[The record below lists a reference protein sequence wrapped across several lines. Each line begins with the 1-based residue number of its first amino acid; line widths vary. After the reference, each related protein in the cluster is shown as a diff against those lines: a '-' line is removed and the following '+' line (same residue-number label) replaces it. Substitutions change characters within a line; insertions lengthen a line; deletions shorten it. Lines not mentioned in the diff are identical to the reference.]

1 MASSKTNLLGL
12 TSRELGDFAEEI
24 GESRYRGKQIFHW
37 LYTKRLRDFRALST
51 LGKELRSTL
60 EGVATIRGLQLK
72 DELVS
77 DLTGTTKFLFAL
89 RDGLSIESVLIP
101 PSSSFQDRH
110 TPQDEQ
116 QRLTLCVSTQ
126 VGCPLDCRFCAT
138 GTMGFSRNLDVGEI
152 VDQVLLVKELTGK
165 KITNLV
171 FMGMGEP
178 MMNYENVMKAAE
190 ILVEG
195 VGIAARRITVS
206 TAGWVKGIKQMG
218 EEKRRIKLAVSLHS
232 AVDATRRQ
240 LMPVTRKHSLRELAS
255 AIEYY
260 YHRTRQRVT
269 YEHIFFDG
277 INDSEREVA
286 QLITFARR
294 VPSKINVIPFHSIG
308 FTNPTGFSAAL
319 RPSTRMP
326 EIVDRIRSHRLTV
339 FVRSS
344 AGIDIDA
351 ACGQLAV
358 ESRVP
363 RGKSLSGEAMS
374 LQRATDHGRPNSMTS

>member
-1 MASSKTNLLGL
+1 MATSKTNLLGL

-24 GESRYRGKQIFHW
+24 GESRYRGKQIFQW
-37 LYTKRLRDFRALST
+37 LYTKRLRDFRALSN

-60 EGVATIRGLQLK
+60 EGVATIRGLQRK

-77 DLTGTTKFLFAL
+77 DLTGTTKFLFDL
-89 RDGLSIESVLIP
+89 RDGLNIESVLIP

-110 TPQDEQ
+110 ASQDEQ

-126 VGCPLDCRFCAT
+126 VGCPLDCKFCAT

-165 KITNLV
+165 KITNVV

-178 MMNYENVMKAAE
+178 MMNYENVMKASE

-240 LMPVTRKHSLRELAS
+240 LMPVTRKHSLQELAS
-255 AIEYY
+255 AIDYY

-269 YEHIFFDG
+269 YEHIFFEG
-277 INDSEREVA
+277 INDTEMEVA
-286 QLITFARR
+286 QLIKFARR

-308 FTNPTGFSAAL
+308 FTKPTGFSATL
-319 RPSTRMP
+319 LPSAKMP
-326 EIVDRIRSHRLTV
+326 EIVDRLRNNRLTV

-344 AGIDIDA
+344 AGVDIDA

-358 ESRVP
+358 ESRVS
-363 RGKSLSGEAMS
+363 RGRDLSGEDMS
-374 LQRATDHGRPNSMTS
+374 LQRATHHVRPNSMTS